1 VRALTAVTDEPEVRD
16 GDAEVLVIDNASTTP
31 VTIQGEL
38 AKLVTVIEEPVP
50 GLTAARDMAIRTAV
64 GDVIVFVDDDNII
77 GAGYLG
83 QVRKRFAAHDELGL
97 LGGAI
102 YPEYETVPPSWFTAF
117 EPIMAVRRYPSDYW
131 KLTTG
136 PPFTNDF
143 PIGAGM
149 SVRRSI
155 AVEYART
162 LTEPDRIEGRRGGA
176 LSSGED
182 VDLGFYVLARGGH
195 LAVDGRLRLRHVIPA
210 ARLDQSY
217 LRKLVRGTTQSALLV
232 DRKWS
237 PAFGAPVMPP
247 LHVSSRGL
255 FARAVVAKLIG
266 TARPAFCLR
275 AEYYE
280 AVRRGQ
286 RP

>member
-1 VRALTAVTDEPEVRD
+1 
-16 GDAEVLVIDNASTTP
+16 
-31 VTIQGEL
+31 
-38 AKLVTVIEEPVP
+38 
-50 GLTAARDMAIRTAV
+50 M
-64 GDVIVFVDDDNII
+64 FVDDDNII
-77 GAGYLG
+77 DPGYLG
-83 QVRKRFAAHDELGL
+83 QVRKRFAAHEDLGL

-102 YPEYETVPPSWFTAF
+102 YPEYETVPPSWFMAF
-117 EPIMAVRRYPSDYW
+117 EPILAVRRYPSDYW
-131 KLTTG
+131 KLTAR
-136 PPFTNDF
+136 PPYTNDF

-162 LTEPDRIEGRRGGA
+162 LAGPDRIEGRRVGA

-182 VDLGFYVLARGGH
+182 TDLGFYVLAHGGH

-217 LRKLVRGTTQSALLV
+217 LRELVRGTTQSALLV

-237 PAFGAPVMPP
+237 PVFGAPVMPR
-247 LHVSSRGL
+247 LQVSGRGL

-266 TARPAFCLR
+266 TARPAFRLK
-275 AEYYE
+275 AEYYA
-280 AVRRGQ
+280 AVQRGQ
-286 RP
+286 LP